1 MLRNCMFLLAA
12 TCMLGVTQGAEAPV
26 DSSKNTYSITL
37 ENLQSGEKSK
47 ITVSGPADSEQS
59 QTKDL
64 AERLAR
70 DAFNGDASNQM
81 AKKDNGKA
89 TNSIKSDYLHDL
101 EGVPFSKY
109 LLPKDYVYILPGY
122 SSNGSLGHQ
131 ASVPGYATDPLKSL
145 LDENTKLKEVIKL
158 QGDQIK
164 LLQDELSSLQGK

>member
-1 MLRNCMFLLAA
+1 MLRNSIFFLA
-12 TCMLGVTQGAEAPV
+12 TTSMLGITQGADAPV

-37 ENLQSGEKSK
+37 ENLQSGEKSI
-47 ITVSGPADSEQS
+47 ITVSGPAGSEQS

-81 AKKDNGKA
+81 TKKESGKFTNGFKA
-89 TNSIKSDYLHDL
+89 DYLNDFD
-101 EGVPFSKY
+101 GVSVSKY
-109 LLPKDYVYILPGY
+109 LLPRDYVYILPGY

-145 LDENTKLKEVIKL
+145 LDENAKLKEVIKL

-164 LLQDELSSLQGK
+164 LLQDELSLLQGK